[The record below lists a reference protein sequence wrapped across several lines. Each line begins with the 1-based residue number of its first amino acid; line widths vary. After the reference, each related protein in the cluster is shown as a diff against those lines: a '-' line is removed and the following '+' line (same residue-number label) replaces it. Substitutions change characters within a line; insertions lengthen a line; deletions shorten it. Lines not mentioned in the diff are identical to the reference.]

1 MTTAPFRSKSPTKVT
16 EHTKTACRCS
26 PAKTPLQNWEEV
38 TVSLNFIGAEKVKQ
52 NEKTKEFVSV
62 ERVRTS
68 EKITNDAEIIL
79 MQITQSEW

>member
-52 NEKTKEFVSV
+52 NEKTKGFVTR
-62 ERVRTS
+62 EQGKKL
-68 EKITNDAEIIL
+68 EKN
-79 MQITQSEW
+79 